1 MATGVLN
8 GHASFSNFL
17 LIGIVIFTVKSLNA
31 STNGSFFFKGLVML
45 QS

>member
-8 GHASFSNFL
+8 GHASFNSFL
-17 LIGIVIFTVKSLNA
+17 LIGIVIFTVKSLKPPQMD
-31 STNGSFFFKGLVML
+31 FFKGLVML

>member
-8 GHASFSNFL
+8 GHASLSSFL
-17 LIGIVIFTVKSLNA
+17 LIGIVVFTVKSLNT
-31 STNGSFFFKGLVML
+31 STNGSFFKGLVML